1 MRAEVAVMTR
11 STRPFRRT
19 LAVAMIPALL
29 FLGSCSSPSPL
40 CEDAQNLKDAVQGL
54 TEVDFESGGVDALTS
69 AVDDVNSAVDAL
81 GSEAKNTFGQ
91 EIDAVQTQL
100 TALGGAVDDVQGGA
114 SVASVAPAVV
124 TSLSDLK
131 TALSNLESTAQS
143 QDCDLS

>member
-1 MRAEVAVMTR
+1 MTR

-19 LAVAMIPALL
+19 VAMAMIPSLL
-29 FLGSCSSPSPL
+29 FLGSCSSSETPL
-40 CEDAQNLKDAVQGL
+40 CEDAQNLKNAVQGL

-69 AVDDVNSAVDAL
+69 AVDDVSSAVDAL

-91 EIDAVQTQL
+91 DIDAMQTQL
-100 TALGGAVDDVQGGA
+100 TALSGAVDEVQGGT
-114 SVASVAPAVV
+114 SVASVAPAVL

-131 TALSNLESTAQS
+131 TALTNLESTAQS